1 MKSLAMIGILVLAVV
16 VSACD
21 NEKQANQ
28 KTSGSDSQIMGL
40 KVINWGPQNAENKT
54 NPNMQPDGSMGVWIE
69 VSGTQTIGEAQV
81 LFDGKP
87 AKSTSIQEKL
97 ITAAISP
104 AQLVEPGER
113 EVAIKQMATNKITP
127 VGVFTVT
134 KK

>member
-87 AKSTSIQEKL
+87 AKSTSIQAKL